1 MNNQNIII
9 ATLKKWN
16 IKNFNKIREILP
28 TYNFILIKTK
38 EDLNLNY
45 IQKINPKY
53 IFFPHWSFIIPS
65 EIYQN
70 YECIVFHMSDL
81 PFGRGG
87 SPLQN
92 LILQNIKKTK
102 ISALK
107 VNKDLDA
114 GDIYLKCKLDISKD
128 SAQKIYKKA
137 SKIIFFKM
145 IPYFLK
151 NNPKPSPQNGKPTF
165 FKRRTPD
172 QSCLNSL
179 ENPNLE
185 KIFDFIRML
194 DAPSYPKAFLELEN
208 LKIEFK
214 KIKNKKNHLKGEFKI
229 YEKNSNHSCTP

>member
-1 MNNQNIII
+1 MKIII
-9 ATLKKWN
+9 TSLKTWN
-16 IKNFNKIREILP
+16 FKNYKKLKSQFPHIKF
-28 TYNFILIKTK
+28 YLITKK

-53 IFFPHWSFIIPS
+53 IFFPHWSFIIPD

-70 YECIVFHMSDL
+70 YKCIVFHMSDL

-102 ISALK
+102 ISALR
-107 VNKDLDA
+107 VCKDLDA
-114 GDIYLKCKLDISKD
+114 GDIYLKCKLDISKH
-128 SAQKIYKKA
+128 SAQKIYQKA

-145 IPYFLK
+145 IPYILK
-151 NNPKPSPQNGKPTF
+151 NNPKPIPQNGKPIF
-165 FKRRTPD
+165 FKRRTPN

-194 DAPSYPKAFLELEN
+194 DAPSYPKAFLELKN

-214 KIKNKKNHLKGEFKI
+214 KVKNKKNHLKGEFEI
-229 YEKNSNHSCTP
+229 YEKNPNHSRTP

>member
-1 MNNQNIII
+1 
-9 ATLKKWN
+9 
-16 IKNFNKIREILP
+16 
-28 TYNFILIKTK
+28 
-38 EDLNLNY
+38 
-45 IQKINPKY
+45 
-53 IFFPHWSFIIPS
+53 
-65 EIYQN
+65 
-70 YECIVFHMSDL
+70 MSDL

-107 VNKDLDA
+107 VCKDLDA
-114 GDIYLKCKLDISKD
+114 GDIYLKCKLDISKH
-128 SAQKIYKKA
+128 SAQKIYQKA

-145 IPYFLK
+145 IPYILK
-151 NNPKPSPQNGKPTF
+151 NNPKPIPQNGKPIF

-194 DAPSYPKAFLELEN
+194 DAPSYPKAFLELKN

-214 KIKNKKNHLKGEFKI
+214 KVKNKKNHLKGEFKI
-229 YEKNSNHSCTP
+229 YEKNPNHSRTPR

>member
-1 MNNQNIII
+1 
-9 ATLKKWN
+9 
-16 IKNFNKIREILP
+16 
-28 TYNFILIKTK
+28 
-38 EDLNLNY
+38 
-45 IQKINPKY
+45 
-53 IFFPHWSFIIPS
+53 IFFPHWSFIIPD

-70 YECIVFHMSDL
+70 YACIVFHMSDL

-107 VNKDLDA
+107 VCKDLDA

-145 IPYFLK
+145 IPYILK
-151 NNPKPSPQNGKPTF
+151 NNPKPIPQNGKPTF

-172 QSCLNSL
+172 QSYLNSL

-185 KIFDFIRML
+185 KIFDFIRIL
-194 DAPSYPKAFLELEN
+194 DAPSYPKAFLELKN

-214 KIKNKKNHLKGEFKI
+214 KVKNKKNHLKGEFKI
-229 YEKNSNHSCTP
+229 YEKNSNHSRTPRR

>member
-1 MNNQNIII
+1 MKIII
-9 ATLKKWN
+9 ASLKTWN
-16 IKNFNKIREILP
+16 FKNYKKLKNQFSHIKFYLVTK
-28 TYNFILIKTK
+28 K

-53 IFFPHWSFIIPS
+53 IFFPHWSFIIPD

-107 VNKDLDA
+107 VCKDLDA
-114 GDIYLKCKLDISKD
+114 GDIYLKCKLDISKH

-145 IPYFLK
+145 IPYILK
-151 NNPKPSPQNGKPTF
+151 NNPKLIPQNGKPTF

-185 KIFDFIRML
+185 QIFDFIRML
-194 DAPSYPKAFLELEN
+194 DAPSYPKAFLEFKN

-214 KIKNKKNHLKGEFKI
+214 KIKNKQNHLKGEFKI
-229 YEKNSNHSCTP
+229 YEKNLNHSRTP